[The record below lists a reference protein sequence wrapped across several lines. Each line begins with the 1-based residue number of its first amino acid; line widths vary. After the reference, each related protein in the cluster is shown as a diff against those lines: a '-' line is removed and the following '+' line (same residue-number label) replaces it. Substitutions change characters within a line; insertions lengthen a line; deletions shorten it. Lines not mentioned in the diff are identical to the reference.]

1 MPVRYYD
8 DYIEEDSRMN
18 RLDFRIFSECRC
30 QHTHDYP
37 QILMP
42 LQETLR
48 IWIGDCEYDVTP
60 QELCFIPPDMLHQ
73 CQFLS
78 SLLVINTSWSM
89 VDRKDMGILS
99 YPLIVPLR
107 NQMMQLV
114 NLIRTE
120 IEQNPDSK
128 AVYHLYSY
136 LYCKLI
142 ENFSTASIRYI
153 SEHYDQPITVTQ
165 LAELENYN
173 VTYFNDWFKQQTGF
187 PPSHYLRNVRISKA
201 KELLETTGFSVME
214 IAAMVGYS
222 SNSTLTRAFHSLTG
236 MTPKE
241 YRNRAFFE
249 KTG

>member
-1 MPVRYYD
+1 
-8 DYIEEDSRMN
+8 MN
-18 RLDFRIFSECRC
+18 RLDFRICSECCC
-30 QHTHDYP
+30 QHTHNYP
-37 QILMP
+37 QILIP
-42 LQETLR
+42 LQETLH
-48 IWIGDCEYDVTP
+48 IWIGDCKYDVTP
-60 QELCFIPPDMLHQ
+60 RDLCFIPPNMLHR

-78 SLLVINTSWSM
+78 SLLVINTPRSM

-99 YPLIVPLR
+99 YPLIVTLR

-114 NLIRTE
+114 NLIRSE
-120 IEQNPDSK
+120 IEQSPDSK

-142 ENFSTASIRYI
+142 ENCSTASMRYI
-153 SEHYDQPITVTQ
+153 SKHYDQPITVTQ

-187 PPSHYLRNVRISKA
+187 PPNLYLRNVRISKA
-201 KELLETTGFSVME
+201 KELLETTSFSIME

-241 YRNRAFFE
+241 YRNRTLFA

>member
-1 MPVRYYD
+1 
-8 DYIEEDSRMN
+8 MN
-18 RLDFRIFSECRC
+18 RLGFHICRECRC

-37 QILMP
+37 QIIMP

-48 IWIGDCEYDVTP
+48 IWIGDSEYSVTP
-60 QELCFIPPDMLHQ
+60 RELCFIPPDMLHQ

-78 SLLVINTSWSM
+78 GLLVINIPRSM
-89 VDRKDMGILS
+89 LDRKDMGILS
-99 YPLIVPLR
+99 YPLIVSLR
-107 NQMMQLV
+107 DQMMQLV
-114 NLIRTE
+114 NLIRAE

-136 LYCKLI
+136 LYYKLI
-142 ENFSTASIRYI
+142 ENCSTASMRYI
-153 SEHYDQPITVTQ
+153 SEHYDQPITVMQ

-187 PPSHYLRNVRISKA
+187 PPSLYLRNVRISKA
-201 KELLETTGFSVME
+201 KELLETTGFSIME

-222 SNSTLTRAFHSLTG
+222 SNATLTRAFHSLTG
-236 MTPKE
+236 ITPKE
-241 YRNRAFFE
+241 YRDRAAFA